1 MVTGG
6 EITSGNGTHMI
17 TVLWGVHGLGMIQV
31 SESIGQEC
39 LVTSDEFQVTIDDCT
54 NIDEVIA
61 TNLTIYPN
69 PVKGALKL
77 SFTIVKMESYTI
89 RIQTLLGR
97 NIKTIN
103 GIGKGSTET
112 LTIKTNNMIN
122 GRYIVNILTESGANI
137 HEHFVLVK

>member
-1 MVTGG
+1 
-6 EITSGNGTHMI
+6 MI

-54 NIDEVIA
+54 NIDEVIG

>member
-1 MVTGG
+1 
-6 EITSGNGTHMI
+6 
-17 TVLWGVHGLGMIQV
+17 
-31 SESIGQEC
+31 
-39 LVTSDEFQVTIDDCT
+39 
-54 NIDEVIA
+54 
-61 TNLTIYPN
+61 
-69 PVKGALKL
+69 
-77 SFTIVKMESYTI
+77 MESYTI